1 MSASSIELRNNFLS
15 QFEEF
20 AGSKGFHLVRDAL
33 YESTV
38 DITVILPRKTAIW
51 QIRASL
57 VSSGKW
63 SCQVF
68 SFLGRAELTS
78 TQEAKLENAHAQAW
92 EEAASKPHGEQLIQ
106 EVDENLYS
114 EFLSEQLST
123 LSRNNPT
130 SSNGV
135 TFSPCQNPF
144 DTFDEK
150 RWWIRADLSDEQP
163 NLGPTLIAGE
173 AVTNDIRS
181 SVQILRHQYSL
192 GGFGFMLSS
201 DF

>member
-1 MSASSIELRNNFLS
+1 MGASSMEVRNKFLS
-15 QFEEF
+15 QFENF
-20 AGSKGFHLVRDAL
+20 AGSKAFHLVRDAL

-38 DITVILPRKTAIW
+38 DMTVILPGKSAIW
-51 QIRASL
+51 QVRASL
-57 VSSGKW
+57 LSSGKW

-68 SFLGRAELTS
+68 SFLGRAELTT

-92 EEAASKPHGEQLIQ
+92 EEAISKPHGEELIQ

-114 EFLSEQLST
+114 EFLSEQLSI
-123 LSRNNPT
+123 LSRKNPT
-130 SSNGV
+130 TSNGV
-135 TFSPCQNPF
+135 SFSPCQNPF
-144 DTFDEK
+144 DTFNEK

-163 NLGPTLIAGE
+163 NLEPTLIAGE

-181 SVQILRHQYSL
+181 SVQIMRHQFSL

-201 DF
+201 GL